1 MANGNRLLSVSR
13 TYLVEE
19 SDEGG
24 DGDAEQGPRALRPP
38 HEVAVGA
45 QGGREDPVVAP
56 VGLGRKRHGPG
67 RHELIF
73 VVMSFVLVM
82 RSADL
87 AFRLEVSWRTTY
99 YSTLQSGFQDH
110 K

>member
-1 MANGNRLLSVSR
+1 MANGNHLLSVSR

-45 QGGREDPVVAP
+45 QGGREDPV
-56 VGLGRKRHGPG
+56 GMRHAPG

-73 VVMSFVLVM
+73 VVTFFVLVM

-87 AFRLEVSWRTTY
+87 AFRLEVGELPT
-99 YSTLQSGFQDH
+99 YSTEWISRPQVDIPSF
-110 K
+110 